1 MTFEELMQ
9 EPEYL
14 LLKCISG
21 SRAYN
26 LALPSS
32 DTDIKGVFVLPQKEL
47 YGLNYTPQVTNDSN
61 DEVFYEVSRFTDL
74 LCKNNPNILE
84 LLSTPVNFVLYRHPL
99 MDLIKPEDFLSK
111 LCLDT
116 FASYAKTQIKK
127 ARGLNK
133 KINRSFEKE
142 RKSVL
147 DFCYVVQDNGTLP
160 LVQWLLA
167 RQIRQED
174 CGLVA
179 LGHFRDAYHL
189 YHAAGSV
196 AAPAP
201 SFRGIVSDPTA
212 NDVLLSSIPRGLA
225 PLAVLHFNKDAY
237 SIYCR
242 EYREYWEWVAE
253 RNDERYRSTLAHGQN
268 YDAKN
273 MMHTFRL
280 LRMAEE
286 IALHGRVIVHRED
299 REFLLQI
306 RAGAFTFED
315 LMTRVDEKLVA
326 IEELYASSTLPDA
339 PDTARAEALL
349 VKVRE
354 QFYGV

>member
-1 MTFEELMQ
+1 MTFEQLME
-9 EPEYL
+9 EPQHL
-14 LLKCISG
+14 LLKCVSG

-47 YGLNYTPQVTNDSN
+47 YGLNYKSQVSN
-61 DEVFYEVSRFTDL
+61 ASHDEVFYEVGRFIDL

-84 LLSTPVNFVLYRHPL
+84 LLSTPAEFVHYRHPL
-99 MDLIKPEDFLSK
+99 MNLIKPEDFLSK

-116 FASYAKTQIKK
+116 FAGYAWTQIKK

-133 KINRSFEKE
+133 KINRSFSKE

-147 DFCYVVQDNGTLP
+147 DFCYVVQGNGALP
-160 LVQWLLA
+160 LVDWLFA

-174 CGLVA
+174 CGLIA
-179 LGHFRDAYHL
+179 LAHFRDAYLL
-189 YHAAGSV
+189 YHA
-196 AAPAP
+196 PP
-201 SFRGIVSDPTA
+201 QPFKGIISDPAA
-212 NDVLLSSIPRGLA
+212 NDVQLSSIPAGLI
-225 PLAVLHFNKDAY
+225 PQTVMHFNKDAY

-242 EYREYWEWVAE
+242 EYREYWEWAGE

-280 LRMAEE
+280 LSMAEE
-286 IALHGRVIVHRED
+286 IAVHGRVIVHRED
-299 REFLLQI
+299 REFLLRI
-306 RAGAFTFED
+306 RAGEFAFED
-315 LMTRVDEKLVA
+315 LMIRVEEKLTV
-326 IEELYASSTLPDA
+326 IEGLYASSMLPDM
-339 PDTARAEALL
+339 PEPGKAEALL
-349 VKVRE
+349 VLLRE
-354 QFYGV
+354 QFYCV